1 MTAHLLDNPI
11 WSSLTTKHASF
22 AVIQGSAGRYPPQ
35 VAPFAGVSAAD
46 PGVLSQLEVL
56 INGGESVYFVGVAPE
71 FGAGWRVDSA
81 FPIPQL
87 VCATPAVVRSGPE
100 AVPLTEAHRTD
111 MLALTALVFPGSSVR
126 APLRWGDISA
136 STTGACS
143 RRWPASACA
152 WMGIRKSVPSA
163 HIPEFIGRGYAQ
175 RLVAL
180 LVNAVLER
188 GDTPF
193 LHTHRE
199 NTRALA
205 LYDHLGFKIRTEVM
219 LWTPDRAALRRAHAR
234 RRAAKQPGF
243 ALWM

>member
-35 VAPFAGVSAAD
+35 VAPFAAVRAAD
-46 PGVLSQLEVL
+46 AGAIPQLEVL
-56 INGGESVYFVGVAPE
+56 INRGESVYFVGVAPA
-71 FGAGWRVDSA
+71 FGAGWRVESA

-87 VCATPAVVRSGPE
+87 VCSTPAVVRAGPE
-100 AVPLTEAHRTD
+100 PVTLTEAHRSD
-111 MLALTALVFPGSSVR
+111 MLALTALVFPGFFR
-126 APLRWGDISA
+126 ARTVEMGRYIGIYHGRVLAAMAGERMRMDGYQEISA
-136 STTGACS
+136 VCT
-143 RRWPASACA
+143 
-152 WMGIRKSVPSA
+152 
-163 HIPEFIGRGYAQ
+163 HPEFIGRGYAQ

-199 NTRALA
+199 NTRALS
-205 LYDHLGFKIRTEVM
+205 LYDHLGFKLRTEVM
-219 LWTPDRAALRRAHAR
+219 LWHVTRDRSAPRSSPA
-234 RRAAKQPGF
+234 
-243 ALWM
+243 

>member
-22 AVIQGSAGRYPPQ
+22 AVMQGNAGRYPPQ
-35 VAPFAGVSAAD
+35 IAPFAAVNTSDASALA
-46 PGVLSQLEVL
+46 QLEGI
-56 INGGESVYFVGVAPE
+56 INGGESVYLVGLAPE
-71 FGAGWRVDSA
+71 LGAGWRVESA

-87 VCATPAVVRSGPE
+87 VCSTPAVVRSGPD
-100 AVPLTEAHRTD
+100 AVTLTEANRSD
-111 MLALTALVFPGSSVR
+111 MLALTALVFPGFFR
-126 APLRWGDISA
+126 ARTVEMGRYIGIYHGRVLAAMAGERMRMDGYQEISA
-136 STTGACS
+136 VCT
-143 RRWPASACA
+143 
-152 WMGIRKSVPSA
+152 
-163 HIPEFIGRGYAQ
+163 HPEFIGRGYAQ

-199 NTRALA
+199 NARALA

-219 LWTPDRAALRRAHAR
+219 LWSVTRDRTAR
-234 RRAAKQPGF
+234 
-243 ALWM
+243 

>member
-22 AVIQGSAGRYPPQ
+22 AVMQGNAGRYPPQ
-35 VAPFAGVSAAD
+35 IAPFAAVNTSDASALA
-46 PGVLSQLEVL
+46 QLEGI
-56 INGGESVYFVGVAPE
+56 INGGESVYLVGLAPE
-71 FGAGWRVDSA
+71 LGAGWRVESA

-87 VCATPAVVRSGPE
+87 VCSTPAVVRPGPD
-100 AVPLTEAHRTD
+100 AVPLTEANRSD
-111 MLALTALVFPGSSVR
+111 MLALTSLVFPGFFR
-126 APLRWGDISA
+126 ARTVEMGRYIGIYHGRVLAAMAGERMRMDGYQEISA
-136 STTGACS
+136 VCT
-143 RRWPASACA
+143 
-152 WMGIRKSVPSA
+152 
-163 HIPEFIGRGYAQ
+163 HPEFIGRGYAQ

-199 NTRALA
+199 NARALA

-219 LWTPDRAALRRAHAR
+219 LWSVTRDRTAR
-234 RRAAKQPGF
+234 
-243 ALWM
+243 